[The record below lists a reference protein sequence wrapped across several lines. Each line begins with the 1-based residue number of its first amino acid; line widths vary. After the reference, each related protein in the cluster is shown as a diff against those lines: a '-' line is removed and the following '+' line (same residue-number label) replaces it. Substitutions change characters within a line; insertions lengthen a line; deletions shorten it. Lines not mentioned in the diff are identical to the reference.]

1 MAVTQAPRIRSDA
14 VPLRTYRSQG
24 RPAAIAGI
32 GVHVPDRVLTNQE
45 LEQMVDTSDQWI
57 TERTGIKERRVA
69 EPGTP
74 TFELAT
80 VITKSVS
87 SVGGISPSSRSQVT
101 AGVSIWLIPPIDSRM
116 PVIQLVRLAS
126 PSVNTVIPA
135 ER

>member
-1 MAVTQAPRIRSDA
+1 MPPI
-14 VPLRTYRSQG
+14 
-24 RPAAIAGI
+24 AADI
-32 GVHVPDRVLTNQE
+32 
-45 LEQMVDTSDQWI
+45 MVILNW
-57 TERTGIKERRVA
+57 
-69 EPGTP
+69 PGTRDAMNAASTAVRWSFWN
-74 TFELAT
+74 TFELAA

-87 SVGGISPSSRSQVT
+87 SSGGISPSSRSQVT